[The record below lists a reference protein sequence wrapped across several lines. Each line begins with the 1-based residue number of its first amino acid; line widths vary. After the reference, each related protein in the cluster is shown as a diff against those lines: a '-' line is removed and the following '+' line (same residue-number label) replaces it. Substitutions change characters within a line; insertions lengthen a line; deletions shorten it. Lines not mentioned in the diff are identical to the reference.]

1 MTSAPAGQRLP
12 AVDYLTD
19 IAGVEL
25 HAVAAPTAFRS
36 AAIIVG
42 AAAEKGVEHDVA
54 AAGPRGRVPLGYSI
68 GTSRSRRCS
77 GSLRTIAR
85 RATAISSGATRRRC
99 ADSPAP
105 AAAPQDSDRHA
116 GRPINFSAK
125 SRTQPRFGFDRLAL
139 DINLGQ
145 RDEPSTS
152 RVPADHLLRKIDGV
166 LDLSELRHE
175 LAPFYR

>member
-1 MTSAPAGQRLP
+1 MLGLASHHRPTS
-12 AVDYLTD
+12 YCD
-19 IAGVEL
+19 I
-25 HAVAAPTAFRS
+25 
-36 AAIIVG
+36 I
-42 AAAEKGVEHDVA
+42 
-54 AAGPRGRVPLGYSI
+54 GRDPQKVCRQS
-68 GTSRSRRCS
+68 GTSR
-77 GSLRTIAR
+77 GAAR
-85 RATAISSGATRRRC
+85 QRPACRQ
-99 ADSPAP
+99 ADQLLP
-105 AAAPQDSDRHA
+105 
-116 GRPINFSAK
+116 K